1 MPNTASRVRKSSPA
15 KPSKNP
21 RSTPRRSR
29 THNARTVKSSLAS
42 DQRAVFDWYEENEYR
57 DDAGDIFSS
66 EWQCRLTDWRN
77 AFDPDTQNVH
87 DRMLQLKEDPETL
100 ELGLFFVAHS
110 VAQHSPLWHILQA
123 CYELDKRICETS
135 KLQSQ
140 KLTQWQQLRPF
151 QYLLSTDIVSEWGT
165 HLDLLSA
172 QLKPSTNIFKKE
184 IAASRLIAMAEGVQV
199 LEEAL
204 SILTSIF
211 MGKREAMPCSFWML
225 DLVREGVDNRCR
237 TIEKHIT
244 HHEDSCST
252 TFTPH
257 VI

>member
-1 MPNTASRVRKSSPA
+1 MACTASRVRKSSPA
-15 KPSKNP
+15 KPSKSP

-29 THNARTVKSSLAS
+29 THDARTVKPSLAS
-42 DQRAVFDWYEENEYR
+42 DQRAVFDWYEENQYR

-77 AFDPDTQNVH
+77 EFDPDTQNVH

-110 VAQHSPLWHILQA
+110 VAAFSLWHILQA

-135 KLQSQ
+135 KSQ
-140 KLTQWQQLRPF
+140 NKKLTQWQQLRPF

-165 HLDLLSA
+165 HLDSLSA
-172 QLKPSTNIFKKE
+172 QVKPSTNIFKKE

-204 SILTSIF
+204 SILTSVF
-211 MGKREAMPCSFWML
+211 MGKREAMSCSFWML
-225 DLVREGVDNRCR
+225 DLIREGVDNRCR
-237 TIEKHIT
+237 AIEKHIT
-244 HHEDSCST
+244 HHEDSS
-252 TFTPH
+252 
-257 VI
+257 